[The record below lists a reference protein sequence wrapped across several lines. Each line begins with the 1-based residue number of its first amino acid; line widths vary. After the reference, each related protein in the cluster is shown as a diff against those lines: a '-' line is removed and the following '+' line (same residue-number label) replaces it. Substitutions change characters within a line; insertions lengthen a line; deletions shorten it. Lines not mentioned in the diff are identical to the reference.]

1 VVCVARDEDE
11 PYVADDESG
20 FVTNHARRADR
31 SIEAQSSPAAHQG
44 ARVIG
49 ADALRIVLISPDPS
63 DGQECNQDNEGNPN
77 INAHQ
82 SSPATGSAP
91 RAIGAGQCCRLSK
104 QVELAL
110 FFDAKLDLA
119 AP

>member
-1 VVCVARDEDE
+1 M
-11 PYVADDESG
+11 
-20 FVTNHARRADR
+20 RAIQILMR
-31 SIEAQSSPAAHQG
+31 IRAA
-44 ARVIG
+44 
-49 ADALRIVLISPDPS
+49 LP
-63 DGQECNQDNEGNPN
+63 
-77 INAHQ
+77 
-82 SSPATGSAP
+82 TGSVP

>member
-1 VVCVARDEDE
+1 VRFWRVEARIEA
-11 PYVADDESG
+11 PK
-20 FVTNHARRADR
+20 R
-31 SIEAQSSPAAHQG
+31 EAQSSPAAHRG

-49 ADALRIVLISPDPS
+49 ADALRIVLISPEPS
-63 DGQECNQDNEGNPN
+63 DGQERNQDNEDNPN

-82 SSPATGSAP
+82 SSPAAGSVP
-91 RAIGAGQCCRLSK
+91 RAIGAGQCCRS
-104 QVELAL
+104 QQASELAL